1 LRAHGAVAEDLP
13 WKRFSGAS
21 RIVGVSSRFRA
32 LLVVLGGALIAAPA
46 VTPAAAQQTTDI
58 IRGRVTGPPPD
69 TLPLAGARITATS
82 YQGNISKTAQ
92 TDRNGRFQI
101 IFVNGEGDYWI
112 DVAKIGY
119 NRRRFEIRK
128 VGDEQVMLADARLT
142 SAVVSL
148 DAVTITADNRALVN
162 RNSTGT
168 DVTGGDKPLS
178 SSSAQVQ
185 PDQAGNLAAMAA
197 AAAPGI
203 QRIPGMDGQAD
214 MFSAFGLSGDQ
225 NNTSFNGLGS
235 GVSALPPDAQ
245 VRVTFSQFPA
255 DPARGGFSG
264 AQVNVMSIPGSNFSY
279 RGLSG
284 YGTGPDLQWT
294 DAGADSS
301 GQKSTTLRFGGAL
314 RGPIQMDKIFYNASY
329 SAQRTFADMLT
340 LLNTSPFGLQ
350 SAGVAADSAQRLLG
364 ILRDER
370 VPVTV
375 PHVPTLRATDNL
387 NYQANVDFTPS
398 SSGTGNSLTLGVFG
412 GYVRVQPTGGG
423 VQTLTRT
430 PAQTGEVRA
439 WSTSAL
445 LTHSNYFWFGVLS
458 QTTLGVAVQRQSQ
471 SPYFDYPTGTVRVAS
486 QLADGTTPIQN
497 LSFGGG
503 TPPSETANQAVQL
516 LNQLQWF
523 SANNK
528 HTIKITSSVSREH
541 NTADVRASRGTF
553 TFNSLADLEAGTPA
567 AYTRTLSSIH
577 FPSDQLTAAMSIGD
591 AWRPSRQVQVQY
603 GVRVDGNRFL
613 FRPEFNAS
621 LRDTFGIRND
631 VAPNRVN
638 VSPRVGVQWTYGT
651 APTIAYAPGVARPP
665 LAVIHAVAGIFQN
678 VGAASLLSQAVAQ
691 TGLPTSTRT
700 ITCVGSS
707 APVPDWSAYSA
718 DPATTPTTCADGSAG
733 SIFSTAAPSVLAF
746 DRRFAQPRSFRT
758 AADWSSPVL
767 DNRFVLGLQ
776 GVFSWNMNQPGI
788 VDVNLDAARGFTL
801 PGEAGRPVFVD
812 PSAIVPTTGT
822 VAIADSRRAAAFRN
836 VAINRSDL
844 HSASTQ
850 FVVKLVPVTANKYR
864 RSDLSYSLLNVRDQF
879 YGFSGIGNTA
889 GNPFERQWG
898 PHTTAGK
905 HQFTLNWNSI
915 PIADLVY
922 VTIGTSVRSGA
933 LFTPMIAGDVNGD
946 GYLNDRAFVFDPA
959 ATADATLA
967 ASMRSLLTTGAP
979 AARECLSRQLHQ
991 LAGRATCQGPWV
1003 TTANLRLSLNPQK
1016 VRLPKRATVA
1026 INFTNPLA
1034 IADLIAHGSAST
1046 RGWGQDIPPDQN
1058 LLFVRGFDPV
1068 SRQFKY
1074 SVNERFGSTR
1084 PQQSASRSAAFISI
1098 NVNYDIGFTRE
1109 RQMLTQRL
1117 EAGRGRPGARATA
1130 QSLKSFGTASIPNPM
1145 AMILQQPDSLKL
1157 TRQQADSLATLS
1169 TRFARLADS
1178 VWTPAAKQLEAQP
1191 DRYSHGEAYR
1201 RYVAAREQ
1209 TMDYLIAIAPSVR
1222 GLLTPAQQRR
1232 LPPIVLN
1239 YLDDR
1244 VLRFLRSSS
1253 AGDGGMFFIR

>member
-1 LRAHGAVAEDLP
+1 M
-13 WKRFSGAS
+13 
-21 RIVGVSSRFRA
+21 SSRLR
-32 LLVVLGGALIAAPA
+32 LLPLLLGGALLAAPA
-46 VTPAAAQQTTDI
+46 ITPAAAQQTTDI

-69 TLPLAGARITATS
+69 TLPIAGARITATS

-101 IFVNGEGDYWI
+101 IFINGEGDYWV
-112 DVAKIGY
+112 DVAKIGF
-119 NRRRFEIRK
+119 NRRHFEIRK

-168 DVTGGDKPLS
+168 DVSGGDKPLS
-178 SSSAQVQ
+178 SNSAQVQ

-264 AQVNVMSIPGSNFSY
+264 AQINVMSIPGSNFSY

-314 RGPIQMDKIFYNASY
+314 RGPIEMDKVFYNASY
-329 SAQRTFADMLT
+329 SVQRTFADMLT

-364 ILRDER
+364 ILRDAH

-375 PHVPTLRATDNL
+375 PNVPTLRATDNL

-412 GYVRVQPTGGG
+412 GYVHVQPTGGG

-430 PAQTGEVRA
+430 PAQTGEVHA
-439 WSTSAL
+439 WSTSASL
-445 LTHSNYFWFGVLS
+445 MHSNYFWFGILS
-458 QTTLGVAVQRQSQ
+458 QTTLGVAVQHQSQ
-471 SPYFDYPTGTVRVAS
+471 SPFLDYPTGTVRVAS
-486 QLADGTTPIQN
+486 QLADGTTSIQN

-503 TPPSETANQAVQL
+503 TPPSEVANQAVQL

-541 NTADVRASRGTF
+541 NTSDVSASRGTF
-553 TFNSLADLEAGTPA
+553 AFNSLADLEAGTPA

-577 FPSDQLTAAMSIGD
+577 FPSDQATAAVSIGD

-613 FRPEFNAS
+613 FRPEFNAAV
-621 LRDTFGIRND
+621 RDTFGIRND

-638 VSPRVGVQWTYGT
+638 FSPRVGVQWTYGM

-678 VGAASLLSQAVAQ
+678 VGAANLLSPAVAQ

-700 ITCVGSS
+700 ITCVGPS

-718 DPATTPTTCADGSAG
+718 DPATAPSTCADGSTGIGG

-776 GVFSWNMNQPGI
+776 GVYSWNMNQPGI
-788 VDVNLDAARGFTL
+788 VDINLDAGRGFAL
-801 PGEAGRPVFVD
+801 SSEGGRPVFVD

-822 VAIADSRRAAAFRN
+822 VAIADSRRSAAFRN
-836 VAINRSDL
+836 VAIERSDL
-844 HSASTQ
+844 RSATSQ
-850 FVVKLVPVTANKYR
+850 FVVKVVPVTANKYR
-864 RSDLSYSLLNVRDQF
+864 HWDFSYSLLNVRDQF
-879 YGFSGIGNTA
+879 YGFSGAGNTA
-889 GNPFERQWG
+889 GNPFDREWG
-898 PHTTAGK
+898 PHAAEGK
-905 HQFTLNWNSI
+905 HQFTLDWNSV
-915 PIADLVY
+915 PIADLLY
-922 VTIGTSVRSGA
+922 VTVAATVRSGA
-933 LFTPMIAGDVNGD
+933 PFTPMIAGDVNGD

-959 ATADATLA
+959 RTADTSLA
-967 ASMRSLLTTGAP
+967 ASMRSLLATGAP
-979 AARECLSRQLHQ
+979 AAKACLSRQLGQ

-1003 TTANLRLSLNPQK
+1003 TTANLRVSLNPQK
-1016 VRLPKRATVA
+1016 VRLPKRATVTL
-1026 INFTNPLA
+1026 NFTNPLA
-1034 IADLIAHGSAST
+1034 IADLIAHGSANT

-1058 LLFVRGFDPV
+1058 LLFVRGFDPI

-1074 SVNERFGSTR
+1074 AVNERFGSTR

-1098 NVNYDIGFTRE
+1098 NVSYDIGFTRE

-1117 EAGRGRPGARATA
+1117 DAGRGRPGTKATA

-1145 AMILQQPDSLKL
+1145 AMILQQPDSLGL
-1157 TRQQADSLATLS
+1157 TRKQADSLATLS

-1178 VWTPAAKQLEAQP
+1178 IWTPAARELEAQG
-1191 DRYSHGEAYR
+1191 DRYSHGDAYR

-1209 TMDYLIAIAPSVR
+1209 TMDYLIAIAPAVR
-1222 GLLTPAQQRR
+1222 GLLTPAQERR
-1232 LPPIVLN
+1232 LPSLVLN

-1244 VLRFLRSSS
+1244 VLKFLRSSS